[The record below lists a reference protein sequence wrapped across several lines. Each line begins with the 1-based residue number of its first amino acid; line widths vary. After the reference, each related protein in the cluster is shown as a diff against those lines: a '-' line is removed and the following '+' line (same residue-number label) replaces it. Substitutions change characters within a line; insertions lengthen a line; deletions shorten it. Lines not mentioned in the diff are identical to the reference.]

1 MRSEQ
6 PSLAV
11 TERHG
16 GFASDAASASR
27 PDSQREQAT
36 VPAQIEIT
44 KLGKEFIGTNGKV
57 TALRD
62 VNMKV
67 ERGEFCCLVGPSGCG
82 KTTLLRIV
90 AGLETHTSGEL
101 RLAHFDRSKP
111 LHSMVFQEQSV
122 FPWMTVERNVE
133 YGLKMRGVP
142 LAERTEKVRHYLDKV
157 GLSAF
162 RQAYPHQLSGGMK
175 QRVSIARAFANDPEI
190 LLMDEP
196 FAALDEQ
203 NKAILQEELLRIW
216 EESKKTVLF
225 ITHSI
230 DEALVL
236 SDRALVM
243 TARPGTLKADI
254 RVSLARPRGAY
265 DIRTSEGYGAL
276 SARLWGELREE
287 VVNSR
292 LQRETK

>member
-1 MRSEQ
+1 MSTFINQ
-6 PSLAV
+6 AKLALAAIDAPS
-11 TERHG
+11 
-16 GFASDAASASR
+16 
-27 PDSQREQAT
+27 T
-36 VPAQIEIT
+36 VPAGAPAQITISG
-44 KLGKEFIGTNGKV
+44 LGKQYAGARGTV

-62 VNMKV
+62 VNLSV
-67 ERGEFCCLVGPSGCG
+67 QRGQFCCLVGPSGCG

-90 AGLETHTSGEL
+90 AGLETHTEGLLE
-101 RLAHFDRSKP
+101 LAHFDRSKP

-133 YGLKMRGVP
+133 YGLRMRGVP
-142 LAERTEKVRHYLDKV
+142 RAERQDAVRHYIDKV

-162 RQAYPHQLSGGMK
+162 RDAYPHQLSGGMK

-243 TARPGTLKADI
+243 TARPGTIKADI
-254 RVSLARPRGAY
+254 DVTLARPRGAY
-265 DIRTSEGYGAL
+265 ELRASEGYGAL
-276 SARLWGELREE
+276 STRLWRELREE
-287 VVNSR
+287 VINSR
-292 LQRETK
+292 AQTEAS

>member
-1 MRSEQ
+1 MSI
-6 PSLAV
+6 PDAMNAV
-11 TERHG
+11 TQNPVLPLQISDLRAPARTPQIIARH
-16 GFASDAASASR
+16 
-27 PDSQREQAT
+27 
-36 VPAQIEIT
+36 
-44 KLGKEFIGTNGKV
+44 LGKEFISDGRSV
-57 TALRD
+57 IALQD
-62 VNMKV
+62 VNIV
-67 ERGEFCCLVGPSGCG
+67 IEQGQFCCIVGPSGCG

-101 RLAHFDRSKP
+101 RLAHFNQTKP
-111 LHSMVFQEQSV
+111 LLSMVFQEQSI
-122 FPWMTVERNVE
+122 FPWMTVEGNVE
-133 YGLKMRGVP
+133 YGLRMRKVP
-142 LAERTEKVRHYLDKV
+142 KAERRDTVRHYLDKV
-157 GLSAF
+157 SLTQFAGS
-162 RQAYPHQLSGGMK
+162 YPHQLSGGMK

-216 EESKKTVLF
+216 EESRKTVLF

-254 RVSLARPRGAY
+254 AVPLQRPRGAY
-265 DIRTSEGYGAL
+265 EIRSSPGYAEL
-276 SARLWGELREE
+276 NERMWKELREE
-287 VVNSR
+287 VMNTR
-292 LQRETK
+292 PQKEIA

>member
-1 MRSEQ
+1 MAFASTAELAATSTTPGAVAQAAVPQLEMRS
-6 PSLAV
+6 
-11 TERHG
+11 
-16 GFASDAASASR
+16 
-27 PDSQREQAT
+27 
-36 VPAQIEIT
+36 
-44 KLGKEFIGTNGKV
+44 LGKEFVSRGKKV

-62 VNMKV
+62 VSVSINK
-67 ERGEFCCLVGPSGCG
+67 GEFCCIVGPSGCG

-101 RLAHFDRSKP
+101 KLAHFDRTKP
-111 LHSMVFQEQSV
+111 LQSMVFQEQSIY
-122 FPWMTVERNVE
+122 PWMTVERNVE
-133 YGLKMRGVP
+133 YGLRMRGVP
-142 LAERTEKVRHYLDKV
+142 ESERRDIVGHYIEKV
-157 GLSAF
+157 GLTTF
-162 RQAYPHQLSGGMK
+162 RTSYPHQLSGGMK

-243 TARPGTLKADI
+243 TARPGRLKVD
-254 RVSLARPRGAY
+254 VPVTLARPRGAY
-265 DIRTSEGYGAL
+265 EVRSSEGYGDL
-276 SARLWGELREE
+276 SQRLWRELREE
-287 VVNSR
+287 VLSSR
-292 LQRETK
+292 TSKETA